1 MRSRSAGVVGIAV
14 LALLIALLTS
24 GCELRE
30 GAKSEYGE
38 YGLKST
44 EKITDLSSVLSGQG
58 VKKF

>member
-30 GAKSEYGE
+30 GAKTEYGE

-44 EKITDLSSVLSGQG
+44 EKIADLSNGSSGQG
-58 VKKF
+58 VKNF